1 MDNNAVVNELSK
13 SMGRDAKDI
22 AALLDGITAIMRE
35 KLSAMDSIAIPGF
48 GTFEPVKEDE
58 RIQNDLS
65 PGKRLLLPPEITV
78 QFKSSALL
86 RRKISDR

>member
-48 GTFEPVKEDE
+48 GTFEPGQGG
-58 RIQNDLS
+58 RTN
-65 PGKRLLLPPEITV
+65 PKRPIDR
-78 QFKSSALL
+78 KAALTA
-86 RRKISDR
+86 S

>member
-58 RIQNDLS
+58 QIQNDLS
-65 PGKRLLLPPEITV
+65 TGKRLLLPPEITV

>member
-48 GTFEPVKEDE
+48 GTFEPVKEDK

-65 PGKRLLLPPEITV
+65 TGKRLLLPPEITV

>member
-35 KLSAMDSIAIPGF
+35 KLSAMDSIAIP
-48 GTFEPVKEDE
+48 D
-58 RIQNDLS
+58 
-65 PGKRLLLPPEITV
+65 
-78 QFKSSALL
+78 SALSS
-86 RRKISDR
+86 RGQGGRTNPKRPIDRKAALTAS

>member
-65 PGKRLLLPPEITV
+65 TGKRLLLPPEITV

-86 RRKISDR
+86 HRKISDR